1 MTRFSN
7 MPEATSSRNSG
18 ESNRTSTSVYSGGHE
33 YYNYLK
39 DMKNGTS
46 AENSEYSAAFMMF

>member
-33 YYNYLK
+33 YYSYLK
-39 DMKNGTS
+39 DIKNGTS
-46 AENSEYSAAFMMF
+46 AENSEYCAAFMMF